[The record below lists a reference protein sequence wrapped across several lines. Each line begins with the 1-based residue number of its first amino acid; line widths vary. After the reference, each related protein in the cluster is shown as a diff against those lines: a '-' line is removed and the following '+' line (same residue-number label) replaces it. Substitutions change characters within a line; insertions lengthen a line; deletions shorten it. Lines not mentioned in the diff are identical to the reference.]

1 MNKVYIVTILDYR
14 NGQYE
19 SSRNMGIFTSLKSF
33 EESLE
38 KYSEHINENTG
49 RYLVVESVEMNSYI
63 FSYEDSLIWY
73 EYNYDTD
80 VYEKCECPEEHKST
94 VGFWQ

>member
-1 MNKVYIVTILDYR
+1 MVNMNHLEIW
-14 NGQYE
+14 G
-19 SSRNMGIFTSLKSF
+19 SSSLKSF

-63 FSYEDSLIWY
+63 FLMKIL
-73 EYNYDTD
+73 
-80 VYEKCECPEEHKST
+80 
-94 VGFWQ
+94 